1 MAIYTT
7 PTSIYTDECFV
18 NSPYKDSGTSATTYT
33 SDIHNSAYVTS
44 DTVGLV
50 YRSLMKDN
58 PSTGQVL
65 SGIATK
71 FLYDST
77 NSTIVSN
84 KIDDMYVNAIYDN
97 DNKYTTP
104 ISNYILNDV
113 LHITGTYGVYG
124 GGIANYALSEA
135 DRKRNSIRANLHI
148 SVISRACPIGN
159 ASAAERVAMDT
170 LREMVSESDYRKYL
184 KHGFLMVQGSSG
196 DMFQVFRDRS
206 HTKVWRDGK
215 VIEEI
220 CVRIKDASIP
230 PTDNV
235 IAFKTLIEIDDES
248 FKIMG
253 NRFPMGG
260 LLTCNNQA
268 EYRIAA

>member
-1 MAIYTT
+1 MAIHTT

-18 NSPYKDSGTSATTYT
+18 TSPYKDSGTSATTYT

-44 DTVGLV
+44 DTVGFV

-58 PSTGQVL
+58 PSTGQAL

-71 FLYDST
+71 FLYDGTS
-77 NSTIVSN
+77 SSIVSN
-84 KIDDMYVNAIYDN
+84 YKIDDIYINTVYDKN
-97 DNKYTTP
+97 NTYTTP

-113 LHITGTYGVYG
+113 LNITGLYGVYSG
-124 GGIANYALSEA
+124 VSCFASEA
-135 DRKRNSIRANLHI
+135 ERKRNSFRANLHI
-148 SVISRACPIGN
+148 SIVSRACPVSRV
-159 ASAAERVAMDT
+159 SAAEQVALDT

-184 KHGFLMVQGSSG
+184 KHGFLMVLGSSG

-215 VIEEI
+215 VIEEV

-235 IAFKTLIEIDDES
+235 IAFKTLIEIDEES
-248 FKIMG
+248 FKSMG
-253 NRFPMGG
+253 NRFPMNGF
-260 LLTCNNQA
+260 LTCNNQV